1 MAKMVIPRSRSSG
14 FESIESVK
22 SGSQCRSILSTKDV
36 LPWSTWAIT
45 ATFRS
50 FLLVWIIAPS
60 CSAAIFAV
68 ETAATACGAE
78 EKAARSAANATARSG
93 SAGASSRAGR
103 MLEKLRA
110 RRRVV
115 PADIMARVA
124 RVGFAQFFFSL
135 SFCFL
140 FLLLFLFLFHFLF
153 SFFFF
158 LFSFFLFFFFFFFFF
173 RAFLRTAVDR
183 RLSHNFAPHSH
194 VSACT

>member
-124 RVGFAQFFFSL
+124 RVGFAQFFFPFS
-135 SFCFL
+135 FL
-140 FLLLFLFLFHFLF
+140 FF
-153 SFFFF
+153 S
-158 LFSFFLFFFFFFFFF
+158 FLFFFFSVHFCG
-173 RAFLRTAVDR
+173 RRSIGACHTTLLRTRTYR
-183 RLSHNFAPHSH
+183 RVRSEVRALLLSADTAHQFSCH
-194 VSACT
+194 